1 MERGMLRRIHRTC
14 CPELL
19 AGMGLVLL
27 EICEDVHNISTEIIP
42 DNIFLGYR
50 G

>member
-1 MERGMLRRIHRTC
+1 MGRIRCTG

-19 AGMGLVLL
+19 AGRGVLLL
-27 EICEDVHNISTEIIP
+27 EISEDVHHVSTEIIP